1 MSNEILVQQDGPIL
15 RVTLNRPDAGNG
27 VSDDMAAGLAGILDR
42 AADTSQCVVLRGAGP
57 DFCTGRA
64 HNRGG
69 APEGPPEALALR
81 RRNEVVFNCYGAFR
95 RAPIPIVVVAGA
107 GVVETIRGASEK
119 IGAIL
124 PSKPTPLD
132 NIQQAIERANKDY
145 YERFIVPLRDP
156 DAGYELLIAIQ
167 HESEGC
173 RLLKCQQNSTRI
185 VDDSAMLGTGGL
197 TAQPYSDLWWPDI
210 SLLEAEIMACCLVRY
225 AKDYD
230 ELCGGETRVFTLTP
244 DGLFRLDDAY
254 IRQADDYFLNFHRFA
269 VKMLLPFDSLKA
281 DSDFF
286 EGQLSSL
293 VKDLKR
299 YREILAR
306 EHQRAHYKIP

>member
-1 MSNEILVQQDGPIL
+1 MISAAIL
-15 RVTLNRPDAGNG
+15 RRLPVDITNKRKYPPKPLGFVRKRAMTIA
-27 VSDDMAAGLAGILDR
+27 VGILAEGSIVLASDTKYYTGTVVNYGEKVFPLPAR
-42 AADTSQCVVLRGAGP
+42 AS
-57 DFCTGRA
+57 
-64 HNRGG
+64 
-69 APEGPPEALALR
+69 
-81 RRNEVVFNCYGAFR
+81 FR
-95 RAPIPIVVVAGA
+95 VVVAGA

-299 YREILAR
+299 YRETLAR